1 MKIATW
7 NISSG
12 VNTANYQGEL
22 FDKQIEASAEDECL
36 NQIAAEIKKHNIDV
50 IALQEVI
57 TTKSFAFM
65 ETLSKLSGLEYFETF
80 ENSPGFLVKDS
91 MFGVAVLSKYPIEV
105 IKKEFFTNPN
115 LTKKTEKGVYTTHD
129 KAFMC
134 VKVKAEEDINV
145 ITTQFL
151 PFHRFNADILEY
163 KHIFDDFQDYI
174 SSNNIY
180 VCGDF
185 NVTEGNTKLA
195 LLLDKLLKTHKTT
208 FDAITTT
215 DGKRCD
221 NVLIP
226 QSTEVKSVYMESEI
240 TPSDHYLL
248 VVEI

>member
-36 NQIAAEIKKHNIDV
+36 KQIAELIVLNNIDV

-57 TTKSFAFM
+57 TTESFAFM
-65 ETLSKLSGLEYFETF
+65 ETLSKLTGLEHYETF

-91 MFGVAVLSKYPIEV
+91 MFGVAVLSKYPLEV
-105 IKKEFFTNPN
+105 IKKEFFKNPN
-115 LTKKTEKGVYTTHD
+115 LTKTTEKGVYTTHD

-134 VKVKAEEDINV
+134 VKVKAEKELNI

-151 PFHRFNADILEY
+151 PFHRFNADILDF
-163 KHIFDDFQDYI
+163 KDTFDDFQEFI
-174 SSNNIY
+174 ENNNVF

-185 NVTEGNTKLA
+185 NVTQGNTKLVK
-195 LLLDKLLKTHKTT
+195 LLDKISQTHMLT
-208 FDAITTT
+208 FDEITTT

-221 NVLIP
+221 NIFVP
-226 QSTEVKSVYMESEI
+226 NGTAVKGTYMETKI

-248 VVEI
+248 VIEI

>member
-36 NQIAAEIKKHNIDV
+36 KQIAEQIKKYDIDV

-57 TTKSFAFM
+57 TTKTFCFM
-65 ETLSKLSGLEYFETF
+65 ENLCKLTGLEYFETF

-91 MFGVAVLSKYPIEV
+91 MFGVAVLSRYPIETV
-105 IKKEFFTNPN
+105 KKEFFKNPN
-115 LTKKTEKGVYTTHD
+115 LTKTTEKGVYTTHD

-134 VKVKAEEDINV
+134 VSIKTEPEINV

-163 KHIFDDFQDYI
+163 KDTFDAFQKFA
-174 SSNNIY
+174 SNNNVF

-185 NVTEGNTKLA
+185 NVTQGNEKLVK
-195 LLLDKLLKTHKTT
+195 LLDKISLTHKLT
-208 FDAITTT
+208 FDAVTTT

-221 NVLIP
+221 NIFVP
-226 QSTEVKSVYMESEI
+226 NNVKVKNAYMETSV

-248 VVEI
+248 VIEI